1 MSKPKYNLVGIDGNA
16 YAIMAYVSRAMKE
29 QGFNPSQ
36 IYIYLASAKNKDY
49 SHLISVS
56 ITYIDK
62 CNERAKHTNR

>member
-1 MSKPKYNLVGIDGNA
+1 MSKPKYDLVGIDGNA

-29 QGFNPSQ
+29 QKFNPRQ
-36 IYIYLASAKNKDY
+36 IDRYVTRAKKKDY
-49 SHLISVS
+49 NHLISVS

>member
-1 MSKPKYNLVGIDGNA
+1 MSKPKYSLVGIDGNA

-36 IYIYLASAKNKDY
+36 IYRYVARAKKKDY
-49 SHLISVS
+49 NHLLSVS

>member
-1 MSKPKYNLVGIDGNA
+1 MSKPKYDLVGIDGNA

-36 IYIYLASAKNKDY
+36 IGRYVASAKKKDY

-62 CNERAKHTNR
+62 CNERAKHTNI

>member
-36 IYIYLASAKNKDY
+36 IERYLQRAKKKDY
-49 SHLISVS
+49 NHLLSVS

-62 CNERAKHTNR
+62 CNEHAKHTNR

>member
-1 MSKPKYNLVGIDGNA
+1 MSKPKYSLVGIDGNA

-29 QGFNPSQ
+29 QKFNRHQ
-36 IYIYLASAKNKDY
+36 IDRYVARAKKKDY
-49 SHLISVS
+49 SHLLSVS